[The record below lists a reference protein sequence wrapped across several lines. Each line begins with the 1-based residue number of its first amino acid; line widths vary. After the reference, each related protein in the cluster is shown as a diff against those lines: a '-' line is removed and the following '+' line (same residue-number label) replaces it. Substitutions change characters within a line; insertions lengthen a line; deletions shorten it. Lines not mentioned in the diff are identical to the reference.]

1 MKTYLSFIFGVA
13 AFAFAGVTAAA
24 QPGKRPSP
32 EIDPAL
38 REQQLADLMSR
49 MTLEDKVG
57 EMTQLTLGMLC
68 VGEPYTL
75 DEPVR
80 LDPDKMHDALV
91 ELRVGSILN
100 APNHTL
106 PRERWLEIIQAIQ
119 TVATEEKLS
128 GIPVLY
134 GIDAIHGANYVEGA
148 TLFPQQIALA
158 ATWDTSL
165 ARRMGQIV
173 AYETRAA
180 GIPWNFS
187 PVLDIGRDPQW
198 PRFWETFGE
207 DVLLASQMGEAMVD
221 GYQGKDLSD
230 PAAVAAC
237 MKHFLGYSVTLSGRD
252 RTQAWIPDR
261 ELRQYFLPTF
271 RAAIDAGARTIMI
284 NSGEI
289 NGVPVHVNPDILKT
303 LLRDELGFTG
313 VAVSDWEDIKYLY
326 TRHRVAKDY
335 KDAIAM
341 AINAGI
347 DMSMVPTDLDFP
359 VLLAELV
366 REGRVPMARI
376 DEAVARILR
385 LKQELGLFE
394 HPMGSAHRKA
404 NAYPLFGAAEHALVS
419 YQAAV
424 EALTLLRNR
433 GNVLPLSD
441 QSRILVT
448 GPTAHSLNALNGG
461 WTHTW
466 QGVDTTWNTPGKTTI
481 LEALREALPGKVT
494 YTPGSGIDQPADLAD
509 VTRLARDA
517 DVIVVCLGEMP
528 YTEVVGNLND
538 LDLPL
543 AQRDLLR
550 AAKATGKPVV
560 LVLVEGRPRTFNDVA
575 ELPDAVLMAYLPGDE
590 GGRALADVLLG
601 RRSPGGHLPF
611 TYPRYSNALLA
622 YDHKKTDGLDVNF
635 GWTAFDPLF
644 PFGEG
649 LSYTTF
655 AFSNPSLSTV
665 TWDGMAPLTVQV
677 DLRNTGRREGSELVA
692 CYLDDEVAS
701 ITPPVKRLV
710 AFKKVPLAPGGS
722 TTVSFTLRLA
732 DLAFVGADGKPRV
745 EPGTFRLLIGDQV
758 MNVEL
763 LASDKP

>member
-1 MKTYLSFIFGVA
+1 MKTQHFFTLLA
-13 AFAFAGVTAAA
+13 ATLTLTVFSAVA
-24 QPGKRPSP
+24 QPINRPSP
-32 EIDPAL
+32 EMQ
-38 REQQLADLMSR
+38 EQQIADLMRR

-57 EMTQLTLGMLC
+57 EMTQLTLDMLC
-68 VGEPYTL
+68 YGDPYML
-75 DEPVR
+75 DAPVR
-80 LDPDKMHDALV
+80 LSPEKMRKVLV
-91 ELRVGSILN
+91 DLRVGSILN

-106 PRERWLEIIQAIQ
+106 PRERWLEIIEAIQ
-119 TVATEEKLS
+119 TMATQEKAS

-134 GIDAIHGANYVEGA
+134 GIDAIHGANYVGGA

-207 DVLLASQMGEAMVD
+207 DVLLASQMGQAMVE
-221 GYQGKDLSD
+221 GYQGNDISSGE
-230 PAAVAAC
+230 AVAAC
-237 MKHFLGYSVTLSGRD
+237 MKHFLGYSVSLSGRD
-252 RTQAWIPDR
+252 RTQAWLPDR

-271 RAAIDAGARTIMI
+271 QAAIDAGARTIMI

-289 NGVPVHVNPDILKT
+289 NGVPVHANPAILQT

-326 TRHRVAKDY
+326 TRHRVARDY

-359 VLLAELV
+359 VLLLELV
-366 REGRVPMARI
+366 REGRVSEARI
-376 DEAVARILR
+376 NEAVGRILR
-385 LKQELGLFE
+385 LKQELGLFD
-394 HPMGSAHRKA
+394 HPTGPAQT
-404 NAYPLFGAAEHALVS
+404 YPLFGSAEHAQVS

-424 EALTLLRNR
+424 EAITLLRNR
-433 GNVLPLSD
+433 NNVLPLSD
-441 QSRILVT
+441 QTRILVT
-448 GPTAHSLNALNGG
+448 GPVAHSLNALNGG

-466 QGVDTTWNTPGKTTI
+466 QGVDTTYNTPGKKTI
-481 LEALREALPGKVT
+481 LQALRDALPGRVT
-494 YTPGSGIDQPADLAD
+494 YTPGSGIDQPGDLNEVA
-509 VTRLARDA
+509 RLARDA
-517 DVIVVCLGEMP
+517 DVILVCLGEMP

-538 LDLPL
+538 LDMPV

-550 AAKATGKPVV
+550 AAKAAGKPVV
-560 LVLVEGRPRTFNDVA
+560 LLLVEGRPRTFNDVA
-575 ELPDAVLMAYLPGDE
+575 ELPDAVVMAYLPGDE

-611 TYPRYSNALLA
+611 TYPRYSNALLT
-622 YDHKKTDGLDVNF
+622 YDHKKTDGLDVKF

-644 PFGEG
+644 EFGEG
-649 LSYTTF
+649 LSYTAF
-655 AFSNPSLSTV
+655 ALSNPALSPAA
-665 TWDGMAPLTVQV
+665 WDGKGTLNIQV
-677 DLRNTGRREGSELVA
+677 ELRNTGRREGSELVA

-710 AFKKVPLAPGGS
+710 AYQKVSLAPGGS
-722 TTVSFTLRLA
+722 TTVSFQLRLK
-732 DLAFVGADGKPRV
+732 DLAFIGADGLPRT
-745 EPGTFRLLIGDQV
+745 EAGTFRVLIGDQELRF
-758 MNVEL
+758 EL
-763 LASDKP
+763 LESAKP

>member
-1 MKTYLSFIFGVA
+1 MKTQHFFTLLFVA
-13 AFAFAGVTAAA
+13 LALKVHVAVA
-24 QPGKRPSP
+24 QPGNRPSP
-32 EIDPAL
+32 ETRAPGQ
-38 REQQLADLMSR
+38 EQQIADLLQR

-57 EMTQLTLGMLC
+57 EMTQLTLDMLC
-68 VGEPYTL
+68 YGDPYKL

-106 PRERWLEIIQAIQ
+106 PRERWVEIIQAIQ
-119 TVATEEKLS
+119 AVATEEKLS

-134 GIDAIHGANYVEGA
+134 GIDAIHGANYVAGA

-207 DVLLASQMGEAMVD
+207 DVLLASHMGQAMIR
-221 GYQGKDLSD
+221 GYQGKDLSSGE
-230 PAAVAAC
+230 AVAAC

-271 RAAIDAGARTIMI
+271 QAAIDAGARTIMI

-289 NGVPVHVNPDILKT
+289 NGVPVHVNRDILQT
-303 LLRDELGFTG
+303 LLREELGFTG

-326 TRHRVAKDY
+326 TRHRVARDY

-366 REGRVPMARI
+366 REGKVPMARI
-376 DEAVARILR
+376 DESVGRILR

-394 HPMGSAHRKA
+394 QPRGPAQ
-404 NAYPLFGAAEHALVS
+404 AYPLFGSPAHAQVS

-424 EALTLLRNR
+424 EAMTLLRNR
-433 GNVLPLSD
+433 NSVLPLSD

-448 GPTAHSLNALNGG
+448 GPTANSLNALNGG

-466 QGVDTTWNTPGKTTI
+466 QGVDTTYNTPGKRSM
-481 LEALREALPGKVT
+481 LQALRDALPGKVS
-494 YTPGSGIDQPADLAD
+494 YTPGSGIDQPGDLNEVA
-509 VTRLARDA
+509 RLARDA

-575 ELPDAVLMAYLPGDE
+575 DLPDAVLMAYLPGDE
-590 GGRALADVLLG
+590 GGRAITDVLLG

-611 TYPRYSNALLA
+611 TYPRYSNALMT
-622 YDHKKTDGLDVNF
+622 YDHKKTDGLDVQF

-644 PFGEG
+644 QFGEG
-649 LSYTTF
+649 MSYTTF
-655 AFSNPSLSTV
+655 AFSNAALSPAA
-665 TWDGMAPLTVQV
+665 WDGKSPLELQIDV
-677 DLRNTGRREGSELVA
+677 RNTGRRDGSELVA
-692 CYLDDEVAS
+692 VYLDDEVAS

-710 AFKKVPLAPGGS
+710 DYRKVSLAPGQS
-722 TTVSFTLRLA
+722 STVSFALDLQ
-732 DLAFVGADGKPRV
+732 DLAFIGADGLPRS
-745 EPGTFRLLIGDQV
+745 EAGTFRVLIGDQELRF
-758 MNVEL
+758 EL
-763 LASDKP
+763 LESAKP